1 MKKLILF
8 SVAIAT
14 LTVSCVSKKKYVELQ
29 NDLFRT
35 EATLAETR
43 SEKEAVEAE
52 KQILE
57 DRMGRIQAR
66 VDEYNARINSLR
78 SENDAMFSLD
88 GKTPMSSNTK
98 QKLNATLAK
107 VNPDDLAN
115 AKTME
120 DSVNLAISY
129 NLKKSISDGSSEQDE
144 DISISVDKTVVMIN
158 VSDRLLFNTGS
169 YQVSR
174 NADGLLK
181 KLADVINAEPS
192 VEVMIEGHTDPRSIQ
207 TGVLQD
213 NWDLS
218 VKRATSIVRILE
230 KKYSVSPE
238 KLIAAG
244 RSSYVPM
251 VDNDSA
257 ENMAKNRRTRIV
269 LIPDLD
275 KFFAMIE

>member
-244 RSSYVPM
+244 RSSYVPL

>member
-8 SVAIAT
+8 SVALAT
-14 LTVSCVSKKKYVELQ
+14 LAVSCVSKKKYVELQ

-43 SEKEAVEAE
+43 SEKEAIEAE
-52 KQILE
+52 KRVLE

-88 GKTPMSSNTK
+88 GKTPMSRNTK
-98 QKLNATLAK
+98 QKLEATLAK
-107 VNPDDLAN
+107 VNQEDLAN

-129 NLKKSISDGSSEQDE
+129 NLKKSISDGSPEQDE

-192 VEVMIEGHTDPRSIQ
+192 VEVMIEGHTDPRSIR

-230 KKYSVSPE
+230 NKYQVEPQ

-244 RSSYVPM
+244 RASYVPV
-251 VDNDSA
+251 VDNDSP

-269 LIPDLD
+269 IIPDLD